1 MLAGIVT
8 VITMAALP
16 QQAQDT
22 AARKDTAPPSPTATP
37 TIEQIRYL
45 EGLKTATRGVAQ
57 IRDGLNRVARTQ
69 RAVRRE
75 VVDWRP
81 LSALAPWRLLRNGL
95 LFTLQPQ
102 YPEPRV
108 YIRHKDVAVPNNG
121 PPRKRRSAMSQRVD
135 RQYPAHLPPLPQQIT
150 LQLARDIDRAR
161 APLILAQIQRIAHDP
176 DIVH

>member
-69 RAVRRE
+69 RADSLTRR
-75 VVDWRP
+75 R
-81 LSALAPWRLLRNGL
+81 AARRLGGL
-95 LFTLQPQ
+95 CGTARSRS
-102 YPEPRV
+102 EERRV
-108 YIRHKDVAVPNNG
+108 GKECGTR
-121 PPRKRRSAMSQRVD
+121 
-135 RQYPAHLPPLPQQIT
+135 
-150 LQLARDIDRAR
+150 
-161 APLILAQIQRIAHDP
+161 
-176 DIVH
+176 